1 MFTPSRPLWETRVVF
16 GCSAVRSL
24 AEELV
29 WSVRGLWQHAHQG
42 TLVAERVRQRP
53 GCAAESWE
61 YWPATGATA
70 ALPICTGVRHVVEE
84 VHLSGGFVL
93 INSIGF
99 NMVSFVRPV
108 RKGRGSIPI
117 SNTGGMSFFTCYK
130 RGMYESWNFNS
141 GNYLFTTDTK

>member
-1 MFTPSRPLWETRVVF
+1 MTFTHSVFFGLRYVVWFCGKGRKGRGLCLPPVGPYGRQESFF

-99 NMVSFVRPV
+99 NMVRFVRPV
-108 RKGRGSIPI
+108 RKGRDSIPI
-117 SNTGGMSFFTCYK
+117 
-130 RGMYESWNFNS
+130 
-141 GNYLFTTDTK
+141 